1 MITIYFPGHV
11 SHFDGQFT
19 DAEIQEGLQFLTERY
34 PRPPFT
40 RSRIVILREPGKLNS
55 IVEEDAPS
63 AKPATKDE
71 AEAKPANAKAAEK
84 RRAGLLAFDLAY
96 CEEWRVKRLTEMV
109 DFMVQRRNPAPGA
122 PP

>member
-11 SHFDGQFT
+11 SHFDGQFS
-19 DAEIQEGLQFLTERY
+19 DAEIQEGLKFLTERY
-34 PRPPFT
+34 PRPPFS

-63 AKPATKDE
+63 AKAPAKDE
-71 AEAKPANAKAAEK
+71 AEPKPLNAKAAEE

-109 DFMVQRRNPAPGA
+109 DFMSSRRSPAPGA
-122 PP
+122 KP